1 MKQVFDQASI
11 SLTKEQFIVLC
22 HLESGPQ
29 PQTSLAMITERD
41 KGSLTRLVQTLERKN
56 YVIKKSSKNDNRVN
70 FVEITQLGNSILQK
84 TKPIVNQVFNEVEQQ
99 ISPEELTIAI
109 SVLEKIQQNTL
120 KIIEQKEIN
129 V

>member
-84 TKPIVNQVFNEVEQQ
+84 TKPIVNQVFNDVEQQ

>member
-1 MKQVFDQASI
+1 MKQVFNQASI

-84 TKPIVNQVFNEVEQQ
+84 TKPIVNQVFNDVEQQ